1 MSYISKNLLDI
12 KNSISKIAIKYNR
25 NPDEI
30 HLIAV
35 SKTHPIE
42 LIKEANDAGQ
52 VDFGENKVQE
62 VCEKHKELASVNWHL
77 IGHLQ
82 TNKVKNIVPFV
93 HLIHSVDSEK
103 LLNEINKQAQKI
115 DKIVNVL
122 IQIKISD
129 EESKSGCSEEEA
141 NFIFKNIS
149 NYPNVIIQGLM
160 GIAEE
165 SENKELI
172 FAQFQK
178 LQKIFESTKNNNIN
192 QVNMKILSM
201 GMSSDYEQ
209 AIAAGATHVRVGSAI
224 FGKRNYEF

>member
-1 MSYISKNLLDI
+1 MSYISKNLTDI
-12 KNSISKIAIKYNR
+12 KTSISEIALKYNR

-42 LIKEANDAGQ
+42 LIKEANEAGQ
-52 VDFGENKVQE
+52 IDFGENKVQE
-62 VCEKHKELASVNWHL
+62 ICAKYIDLPSVNWHL

-103 LLNEINKQAQKI
+103 LINEINKQAEKI
-115 DKIVNVL
+115 NRIVNIL

-129 EESKSGCSEEEA
+129 EESKTGCSEEDLER
-141 NFIFKNIS
+141 IIKNIS
-149 NYPNVIIQGLM
+149 NYPFIRIQGLM

-165 SENKELI
+165 SDNKEIILS
-172 FAQFQK
+172 QFQK
-178 LQKIFESTKNNNIN
+178 LQNIFEKTKEIENNQIE
-192 QVNMKILSM
+192 MKILSM

-209 AIAAGATHVRVGSAI
+209 AIAAGATHIRVGSAI
-224 FGKRNYEF
+224 FGNRNYMK